1 MKRRY
6 VNNISRDLQ
15 IHSGKCRYIYYFIIF
30 YLYSDYSVCRK
41 IRDTNIQNINNCV
54 KSQRN
59 DIKRHSDVYFSL
71 LDVIILSFKSF

>member
-41 IRDTNIQNINNCV
+41 IRDTNIQNINVLNLSEMIS
-54 KSQRN
+54 K
-59 DIKRHSDVYFSL
+59 DIVTS
-71 LDVIILSFKSF
+71 ILVC